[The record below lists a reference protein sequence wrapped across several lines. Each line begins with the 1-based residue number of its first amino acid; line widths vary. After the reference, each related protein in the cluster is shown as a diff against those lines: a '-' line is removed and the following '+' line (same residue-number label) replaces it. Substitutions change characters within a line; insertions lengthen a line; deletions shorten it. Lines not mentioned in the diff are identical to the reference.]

1 MNLKELLDKI
11 NKKKEEVRA
20 LATEGKVKEA
30 KEAKKDLIKMQEQFD
45 LLNDLDGTPGGQGS
59 GEGVQNKT
67 TPVEKVKNA
76 AGAFINAIKSS
87 VLGTRMSDEDVAIV
101 NKMKEGS
108 DEDGGLT
115 VPEDISTAIRELRRS
130 KDALETLVTVENV
143 TKVKGSRIYETNAD
157 AVPFDNVD
165 EEAEFPEAD
174 TPTLKKVNYA
184 IKKKGGI
191 LSCTQE
197 LIKDSAENVLAFLK
211 KWIAKKSKATRNA
224 LILKKITE
232 ITTGK
237 EVDITGIDDLK
248 DVFNVTLDPAI
259 AVSSGIITNQDG
271 FNWLDKL
278 KDSDGDYIL
287 QKDITDKTKR
297 LLFGTYPVHVIS
309 NKVLKTTEN
318 KVPFI
323 CGDLK
328 EAITIYDLEK
338 MTIEMTNIAAGAF
351 EKDLVKIKVRE
362 RLDCQTIDDEAIVMC
377 QYTQA

>member
-45 LLNDLDGTPGGQGS
+45 LLNDLDGTPNGQGN
-59 GEGVQNKT
+59 GEGIQNKA
-67 TPVEKVKNA
+67 TPVNKAKNV
-76 AGAFINAIKSS
+76 AGAFINAIKSAI
-87 VLGTRMSDEDVAIV
+87 LGTRMSDEDATIV
-101 NKMKEGS
+101 NQMKEGS
-108 DEDGGLT
+108 GEDGGLT
-115 VPEDISTAIRELRRS
+115 VPEDISTTIHELRRS
-130 KDALETLVTVENV
+130 EDALETLVNVENV
-143 TKVKGSRIYETNAD
+143 SKVKGSRIYEVNAD
-157 AVPFDNVD
+157 SVPFDNVD

-174 TPTLKKVNYA
+174 TPTLKKVNYT

-197 LIKDSAENVLAFLK
+197 LIKDSAENILAFLK

-224 LILKKITE
+224 LILNKIKE
-232 ITTGK
+232 ITTEK
-237 EVDITGIDDLK
+237 EVSITGIDDFK
-248 DVFNVTLDPAI
+248 DVFNVKLDPAI
-259 AVSSGIITNQDG
+259 AVSSGIVTNQDG

-338 MTIEMTNIAAGAF
+338 MTVEMTNIAAGAF

-362 RLDCQTIDDEAIVMC
+362 RLDCQAIDDEAIVMC